1 MMLTIVFIVFA
12 AFLFFKLPVF
22 SGGTQRA
29 QSRALLKRKP
39 RTSTQGE
46 TPHHAVS
53 IECGLDA
60 CPSVQSIANNYFL
73 AKDAPHLP
81 LQECSAESCQCRY
94 AHHKGRRHSLRRNQS
109 ALSTESYS
117 SKGKVE
123 RREQRGRRATD

>member
-1 MMLTIVFIVFA
+1 MLTIVFIVFV
-12 AFLFFKLPVF
+12 AFLFFKWPAF
-22 SGGTQRA
+22 SGGAQRA
-29 QSRALLKRKP
+29 QSRASLKAKP
-39 RTSTQGE
+39 RASTQGE
-46 TPHHAVS
+46 KPHHAVS
-53 IECGLDA
+53 IEFGLDA
-60 CPSVQSIANNYFL
+60 CPSIQALENNYFL

-81 LQECSAESCQCRY
+81 LQECSAESCQCKY